1 MGINNIGYSIK
12 RKNRLAAFLFIM
24 GAILIF
30 LFCLRGYI
38 SYFGGPISIEKLK
51 SLKLKGE
58 YVQIETDF
66 LLGPFAGYDYGMGET
81 SDKAYIIPIDENK
94 QKWIAV
100 YVKGKKAREFE
111 ELKETLIKASQTK
124 DRNEFKNYTVNL
136 KGTILN
142 MERELKKYYLEFIK
156 APYNQK
162 RTFLPLIIQVDKVPS
177 SIDGIAIDITVM
189 WLLTGLSFF
198 LVTAASYLIIKSEK
212 DSYLGYLKDYC
223 EKSSSYEYTW
233 QKINELCSEKPLI
246 KNVWINEKWMLFRI
260 EKYLYIIDIDNIV
273 WIYLEEARSNYSRKP
288 IYGLCIAEETK
299 KKYCIPITENE
310 TWIIDYLF
318 KIHKRALF
326 GYNEEW
332 QRLFE
337 NEFEK
342 FKRFAR
348 KIN

>member
-38 SYFGGPISIEKLK
+38 SYFGGPISIKKLK

-58 YVQIETDF
+58 YVQIEIDF
-66 LLGPFAGYDYGMGET
+66 LLGPFAGYDYGMRET

-111 ELKETLIKASQTK
+111 ELKEALIKASQTK
-124 DRNEFKNYTVNL
+124 DRSEFKNYTVNL

-142 MERELKKYYLEFIK
+142 MERELKKYYVEFIK

-198 LVTAASYLIIKSEK
+198 LV
-212 DSYLGYLKDYC
+212 
-223 EKSSSYEYTW
+223 
-233 QKINELCSEKPLI
+233 
-246 KNVWINEKWMLFRI
+246 
-260 EKYLYIIDIDNIV
+260 
-273 WIYLEEARSNYSRKP
+273 
-288 IYGLCIAEETK
+288 IAHLT
-299 KKYCIPITENE
+299 
-310 TWIIDYLF
+310 
-318 KIHKRALF
+318 
-326 GYNEEW
+326 
-332 QRLFE
+332 
-337 NEFEK
+337 
-342 FKRFAR
+342 
-348 KIN
+348 

>member
-51 SLKLKGE
+51 NLKLKGE

-111 ELKETLIKASQTK
+111 ELKEALIKASQTK
-124 DRNEFKNYTVNL
+124 DRSEFKNYTVNL

-142 MERELKKYYLEFIK
+142 MERELKKYYLEFTK
-156 APYNQK
+156 APYDQK

-246 KNVWINEKWMLFRI
+246 KNVWINEKWMLFRL

-299 KKYCIPITENE
+299 KNIVFPLLKMKHG
-310 TWIIDYLF
+310 L
-318 KIHKRALF
+318 
-326 GYNEEW
+326 
-332 QRLFE
+332 
-337 NEFEK
+337 
-342 FKRFAR
+342 
-348 KIN
+348 

>member
-1 MGINNIGYSIK
+1 MDVF
-12 RKNRLAAFLFIM
+12 RL
-24 GAILIF
+24 
-30 LFCLRGYI
+30 
-38 SYFGGPISIEKLK
+38 
-51 SLKLKGE
+51 
-58 YVQIETDF
+58 
-66 LLGPFAGYDYGMGET
+66 
-81 SDKAYIIPIDENK
+81 
-94 QKWIAV
+94 
-100 YVKGKKAREFE
+100 
-111 ELKETLIKASQTK
+111 
-124 DRNEFKNYTVNL
+124 
-136 KGTILN
+136 
-142 MERELKKYYLEFIK
+142 
-156 APYNQK
+156 
-162 RTFLPLIIQVDKVPS
+162 
-177 SIDGIAIDITVM
+177 
-189 WLLTGLSFF
+189 
-198 LVTAASYLIIKSEK
+198 
-212 DSYLGYLKDYC
+212 
-223 EKSSSYEYTW
+223 
-233 QKINELCSEKPLI
+233 
-246 KNVWINEKWMLFRI
+246 

>member
-1 MGINNIGYSIK
+1 MGINNIEYSIK

-38 SYFGGPISIEKLK
+38 SYFGGPIPIEKLK

-124 DRNEFKNYTVNL
+124 DRSEFKNYTVNL

-142 MERELKKYYLEFIK
+142 MERELKKYYLEFTK
-156 APYNQK
+156 APYDQK

-260 EKYLYIIDIDNIV
+260 EKYLYIMDIDNIV

>member
-1 MGINNIGYSIK
+1 MRISNVGYSIK

-30 LFCLRGYI
+30 LFCLSGYV
-38 SYFGGPISIEKLK
+38 SYFEGSV
-51 SLKLKGE
+51 S
-58 YVQIETDF
+58 V
-66 LLGPFAGYDYGMGET
+66 
-81 SDKAYIIPIDENK
+81 
-94 QKWIAV
+94 
-100 YVKGKKAREFE
+100 
-111 ELKETLIKASQTK
+111 
-124 DRNEFKNYTVNL
+124 
-136 KGTILN
+136 
-142 MERELKKYYLEFIK
+142 
-156 APYNQK
+156 
-162 RTFLPLIIQVDKVPS
+162 
-177 SIDGIAIDITVM
+177 AIDITVM

-198 LVTAASYLIIKSEK
+198 LVTAASCLIIKSEK

-223 EKSSSYEYTW
+223 EKSSNYEYTW

-299 KKYCIPITENE
+299 NKYCIPVNENE
-310 TWIIDYLF
+310 IWIIDYLF
-318 KIHKRALF
+318 KIHKRSLF

-332 QRLFE
+332 QQLFE
-337 NEFEK
+337 NDFEK

-348 KIN
+348 KVS

>member
-1 MGINNIGYSIK
+1 M
-12 RKNRLAAFLFIM
+12 R
-24 GAILIF
+24 
-30 LFCLRGYI
+30 
-38 SYFGGPISIEKLK
+38 
-51 SLKLKGE
+51 
-58 YVQIETDF
+58 
-66 LLGPFAGYDYGMGET
+66 ET

-111 ELKETLIKASQTK
+111 ELKEALIKASQTK
-124 DRNEFKNYTVNL
+124 DRSEFKNYTVNL

-142 MERELKKYYLEFIK
+142 MERELKKYYVEFIK

-198 LVTAASYLIIKSEK
+198 LVIAGILFIIKSEK

-246 KNVWINEKWMLFRI
+246 KNVWINEKWMFLDLKNI
-260 EKYLYIIDIDNIV
+260 YI
-273 WIYLEEARSNYSRKP
+273 S
-288 IYGLCIAEETK
+288 
-299 KKYCIPITENE
+299 
-310 TWIIDYLF
+310 
-318 KIHKRALF
+318 
-326 GYNEEW
+326 
-332 QRLFE
+332 
-337 NEFEK
+337 
-342 FKRFAR
+342 
-348 KIN
+348 

>member
-1 MGINNIGYSIK
+1 MRISNVGYSIK

-30 LFCLRGYI
+30 LGYV
-38 SYFGGPISIEKLK
+38 SYFEGSV
-51 SLKLKGE
+51 S
-58 YVQIETDF
+58 V
-66 LLGPFAGYDYGMGET
+66 
-81 SDKAYIIPIDENK
+81 
-94 QKWIAV
+94 
-100 YVKGKKAREFE
+100 
-111 ELKETLIKASQTK
+111 
-124 DRNEFKNYTVNL
+124 
-136 KGTILN
+136 
-142 MERELKKYYLEFIK
+142 
-156 APYNQK
+156 
-162 RTFLPLIIQVDKVPS
+162 
-177 SIDGIAIDITVM
+177 AIDITVM

-198 LVTAASYLIIKSEK
+198 LVTAASCLIIKSEK

-223 EKSSSYEYTW
+223 EKSSNYEYTW

-299 KKYCIPITENE
+299 NKYCIPVNENE
-310 TWIIDYLF
+310 IWIIDYLF
-318 KIHKRALF
+318 KIHKRSLF

-332 QRLFE
+332 QQLFE
-337 NEFEK
+337 NDFEK

-348 KIN
+348 KVS